1 MGCSALPRPRVLGY
15 GLPTLARYDPEDTM
29 AVAKNKPAAPS
40 APRRAP
46 TDKPGKPDEVPAFS
60 KDDELKAYHD
70 MLLIRRFEEKAG
82 QMYGMGL
89 IGGFCHLYIGQEAV
103 VIGMQMTLKEGDEVI
118 TGYRDH
124 GHMLACGMDPKGVMA
139 ELTGRRGGYSKGK
152 GGSMHMFSVEKG
164 FYGGHGIVAA
174 QVPIGTGL
182 AFANR
187 YRGNDN
193 VSLTYFGDG
202 AANQGQVYESFN
214 MAELWKLPVV
224 YVIENNRYAMGTSVT
239 RSSATTDLS
248 RRGLSFNIPGE
259 QVDGMDVRAVRAAG
273 EKAVAWCREGRG
285 PYILEMLTYRYRGH
299 SMSDP
304 AKYRSREEVQKMR
317 TEHDPIEQVRTRLI
331 GSGMASEDELKK
343 IDAAVRNL
351 INEAAE
357 FATNN
362 PEPDP
367 SELYTDVLQ

>member
-1 MGCSALPRPRVLGY
+1 
-15 GLPTLARYDPEDTM
+15 M

-40 APRRAP
+40 PARRAGAES
-46 TDKPGKPDEVPAFS
+46 PGKPDEAPAFS
-60 KDDELKAYHD
+60 KQDELKAYRD

-103 VIGMQMTLKEGDEVI
+103 VVGMQLTLKEGDEVI

-164 FYGGHGIVAA
+164 FYGGHGIVGA

-224 YVIENNRYAMGTSVT
+224 YVIENNRYAMGTSVS

-273 EKAVAWCREGRG
+273 EKAVTWCREGRG

-317 TEHDPIEQVRTRLI
+317 TEHDPIEQVRARLI
-331 GSGMASEDELKK
+331 RSGMASEDELKK
-343 IDAAVRNL
+343 IDAAVRDV
-351 INEAAE
+351 INETAE